1 MSVPAV
7 RVRPG
12 RPADADA
19 LRSIRLEALAD
30 SPEAFGDSYEECL
43 AWDEAQWRARADE
56 WNFYLAEVDG
66 RVVGMAR
73 GESHE
78 GRPGTRWLFAMYV
91 SPSAR
96 GGDVA
101 RRLVDTVSA
110 WAVAEGVDALHL
122 YVSSSMSRAK
132 AFYVKSGFAATGLSV
147 SGRDGDERVFEEMR
161 RPLEE
166 SSLLLSSVAASSLY
180 DLRRRVLREGDAS
193 VDVRNPGD
201 EVDSTLHVGGTLMG
215 RVVVGASFFA
225 VPAPFRPDEGAYQ
238 LRYMA
243 SDFDVQGHG
252 LGARLLDYA
261 LADLSRRGAGLLWA
275 NARTSAI
282 GFYTAT
288 GWSVRPGSLHVSAET
303 GIDHV
308 IIHRALGPDAAA
320 VD

>member
-1 MSVPAV
+1 MSVPAI

-12 RPADADA
+12 RPADAAA
-19 LRSIRLEALAD
+19 LRAIRLEALAD

-43 AWDEAQWRARADE
+43 AWDEAQWRACADE

-73 GESHE
+73 GETHD

-91 SPSAR
+91 SPQAR
-96 GGDVA
+96 GTDVA
-101 RRLVDTVSA
+101 RRLVDTVAA
-110 WAVAEGVDALHL
+110 WAVAEGMDALHL
-122 YVSSSMSRAK
+122 YVSSSMTRAK
-132 AFYVKSGFAATGLSV
+132 AFYVKSGFAATGLAV
-147 SGRDGDERVFEEMR
+147 SGRDGDDRVFEEMR
-161 RPLEE
+161 RPLGDR
-166 SSLLLSSVAASSLY
+166 SLHLAPVAAQSLY
-180 DLRRRVLREGDAS
+180 DLRRRVLREGHEA

-201 EVDSTLHVGGTLMG
+201 EVASTLHLGGTLMG
-215 RVVVGASFFA
+215 RLVVGASFFA
-225 VPAPFRPDEGAYQ
+225 VPAPFRPDQDAYQ

-252 LGARLLDYA
+252 LGSRLLDHA
-261 LADLSRRGAGLLWA
+261 LADLSGRGADLLWA

-308 IIHRALGPDAAA
+308 IIHRTLGPDSAAR
-320 VD
+320 